1 MGYKLKSKVSIKAV
15 FEKLDIAWQSEKDYL
30 IESIS
35 PLNNYLEGSLA
46 FCNKNIEVPN
56 NSILISNQVFDNA
69 QVIFSESPRTH
80 FVQVLAWL
88 NENIGFD
95 LYSEDSIIDPTAV
108 IGANVVIESGCRI
121 GKNVVIE
128 PNVVIHKGTIIGDN
142 SRIRSCT
149 SIGSDGFGFERIGDD
164 IVRFPHLGRV
174 QIGQNVEVG
183 ACVAI
188 ARGTLSDT
196 IIHDQVKIDNL
207 VHIAHNVIIHD
218 GAFVIACAEVS
229 GSVEIGKN
237 AWIAPN
243 ACINQK
249 LKIGDS
255 ALVGLGAVV
264 TKNVEN
270 DSIVAGNPAK
280 KLVKR

>member
-1 MGYKLKSKVSIKAV
+1 MA
-15 FEKLDIAWQSEKDYL
+15 
-30 IESIS
+30 
-35 PLNNYLEGSLA
+35 EG
-46 FCNKNIEVPN
+46 C
-56 NSILISNQVFDNA
+56 
-69 QVIFSESPRTH
+69 VIGQRCIVHS
-80 FVQVLAWL
+80 
-88 NENIGFD
+88 G
-95 LYSEDSIIDPTAV
+95 AV
-108 IGANVVIESGCRI
+108 IGA
-121 GKNVVIE
+121 
-128 PNVVIHKGTIIGDN
+128 
-142 SRIRSCT
+142 
-149 SIGSDGFGFERIGDD
+149 DGFGFALHKGTWVKIEQLGGVRIGDD
-164 IVRFPHLGRV
+164 VE
-174 QIGQNVEVG
+174 IGAN
-183 ACVAI
+183 CAI
-188 ARGTLSDT
+188 DRAVFKST
-196 IIHDQVKIDNL
+196 IIEDGVRLDNL